1 MKPSAPRPSYPP
13 RPSGPSGSLD
23 IEAFPSDLSLMLLLL
38 VVTVLAQDLF
48 FALWMATLQAPATE
62 LCTGSPLDCP
72 RDAGAMVSGSVNYL
86 LMLLTPGLV
95 IGASTNWLRRRRS
108 MPLAETPFH
117 GASEAVGSLIR
128 EARLSRKPV
137 VMVDRRLASGAY
149 VTGQQRRPLLM
160 LGPELLVLREK
171 GDHGRRIFET
181 VVRHELAHLRG
192 RDLQTYQV
200 LTVFRPSNLFAGAF
214 IAFAMTLD
222 VLNRNAT
229 PGALAVTLF
238 RVLLLTLLG
247 ELIARAYLRVREH
260 HADLHAGL
268 TDRDG
273 LLAALGA
280 DSGRADGTGAARLRS
295 WLRHHPLG
303 HERLGVARTP
313 GRVLAS
319 SPGRVF
325 LGATVAGVL
334 LPTLQDMLLRF
345 YGPESGA
352 FTMILC
358 GALVG
363 LGLTLFVGFTLWRH
377 QWYAAGP
384 ARFGRSALTGLIVAV
399 GVVAGGWL
407 ALYTRVAGFGLSG
420 MPLSPSF
427 LAVLVVAAVLL
438 CGWLTVVGGQWYRGD
453 PEAQRM
459 PRFLKLAVV
468 PACLLGGWLM
478 AGVWVWGVALQSV
491 LTACSTKIYRC
502 VTNAPEWD
510 VAKAVT
516 GLIGPGPVLVAV
528 ILIALGVPLAARFV
542 APVTDRIPRGGRPPG
557 RTP

>member
-1 MKPSAPRPSYPP
+1 MKPAASRPP

-38 VVTVLAQDLF
+38 VVSVLAQDLF
-48 FALWMATLQAPATE
+48 FALWMATLQAPVTE
-62 LCTGSPLDCP
+62 LCTGSALDCP
-72 RDAGAMVSGSVNYL
+72 RDAGAMVSGTVNYL
-86 LMLLTPGLV
+86 LMVLTPGLV
-95 IGASTNWLRRRRS
+95 IGASTGRRRRRRAT
-108 MPLAETPFH
+108 PLAETPFH
-117 GASEAVGSLIR
+117 GAAEAVGSLIR

-137 VMVDRRLASGAY
+137 VMLDPRLASGAY
-149 VTGQQRRPLLM
+149 VTGQQHRPLLM
-160 LGPELLVLREK
+160 LGPELLVLRGK
-171 GDHGRRIFET
+171 GDQGRRIFDT

-192 RDLQTYQV
+192 RDLQTHHV
-200 LTVFRPSNLFAGAF
+200 LTVFRRSNLVAGAF
-214 IAFAMTLD
+214 IAFAITLD
-222 VLNRNAT
+222 VLNRNST
-229 PGALAVTLF
+229 PGALVVALL
-238 RVLLLTLLG
+238 RALLLTLLG

-260 HADLHAGL
+260 HADLHAGR

-280 DSGRADGTGAARLRS
+280 GRGRADATGAARLRS

-303 HERLGVARTP
+303 DERLGVARTP
-313 GRVLAS
+313 GRMLAS
-319 SPGRVF
+319 SPGRAF

-352 FTMILC
+352 LTMILC
-358 GALVG
+358 GLLVG
-363 LGLTLFVGFTLWRH
+363 VALTLFVAFTLWRH

-384 ARFGRSALTGLIVAV
+384 ARLGRSALTGLIVAV

-407 ALYTRVAGFGLSG
+407 ALYTRVSGYGLTG
-420 MPLSPSF
+420 MPLEPSF

-438 CGWLTVVGGQWYRGD
+438 CGWLTVVGAQWYRGD

-478 AGVWVWGVALQSV
+478 TGVWVWGVTLQGV
-491 LTACSTKIYRC
+491 LTACSMKDYRC
-502 VTNAPEWD
+502 VTNPD
-510 VAKAVT
+510 RVVAEAVT
-516 GLIGPGPVLVAV
+516 GFIAPGPVLVAV
-528 ILIALGVPLAARFV
+528 LLIALAVPLAARFA
-542 APVTDRIPRGGRPPG
+542 APVTGRISRGGRPPR